1 MGYVK
6 LLGLPQVILWTPLI
20 VDLIIK
26 RRSNALPIW
35 PMWIITFM
43 IVIIGISLTFDHVD
57 SHLHFLRNAP
67 PLIMHIPK

>member
-6 LLGLPQVILWTPLI
+6 LLGLPEVILWTPLI

-35 PMWIITFM
+35 PMWIITIM
-43 IVIIGISLTFDHVD
+43 IVITGIFWRLITSTP
-57 SHLHFLRNAP
+57 SCIFLET
-67 PLIMHIPK
+67 HHY